1 MCSELCSVL
10 ERLVF
15 TEMSQVTNKLSPLGF
30 LRKQILSQSIVC
42 RIFIKKNTW
51 RSIPGWGGGGW
62 KGQGIGGRSRVSHAV
77 LLTASASLHTYTLMR
92 GPRAMTARWS
102 FSC

>member
-1 MCSELCSVL
+1 MLD
-10 ERLVF
+10 RLVF

-51 RSIPGWGGGGW
+51 RSIPGGGGADGKD
-62 KGQGIGGRSRVSHAV
+62 KGLEEGVP
-77 LLTASASLHTYTLMR
+77 SAMQ
-92 GPRAMTARWS
+92 
-102 FSC
+102 SC